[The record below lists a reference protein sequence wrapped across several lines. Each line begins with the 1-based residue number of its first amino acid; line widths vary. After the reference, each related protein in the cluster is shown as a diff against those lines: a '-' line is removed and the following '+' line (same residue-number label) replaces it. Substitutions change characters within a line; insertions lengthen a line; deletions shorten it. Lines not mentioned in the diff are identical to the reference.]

1 MIGAEQLLLDTHSL
15 KTVLLDLPSISLTL
29 SRKPPQKYAM
39 IVFIDNCVFFC
50 SFTKIVLKGMTR
62 AEMIL
67 KVVLTPH
74 DSARAF
80 VKNYLQFMNNDG
92 EISSFQKVL
101 DMKSIRKPEQAHL
114 IERFK
119 KEHAANIASHQ
130 QQTIQQ

>member
-1 MIGAEQLLLDTHSL
+1 
-15 KTVLLDLPSISLTL
+15 
-29 SRKPPQKYAM
+29 
-39 IVFIDNCVFFC
+39 
-50 SFTKIVLKGMTR
+50 
-62 AEMIL
+62 MIL

-92 EISSFQKVL
+92 DISSFQKVL

-130 QQTIQQ
+130 QQTTQQ